1 MKCQKRLIF
10 VLSADDSKKSVT
22 ICTKYLS
29 VFGRSNL
36 ALLENA
42 MDYLL
47 GSELP
52 LCRCQPFISSFDISQ
67 TVAPKPI
74 NFTIFQKTQ
83 LDLSVAIKYFAQTAV
98 VFFCSD
104 QHNIRKM
111 SYF

>member
-1 MKCQKRLIF
+1 M
-10 VLSADDSKKSVT
+10 
-22 ICTKYLS
+22 S

-98 VFFCSD
+98 VFFFALISTIYEKWAIFD
-104 QHNIRKM
+104 ILMTIYLGGNMINR
-111 SYF
+111 